1 VSLEEFV
8 KRGQAAQAAV
18 DAALKPKSGAGLW
31 RYENSG
37 HVRCV
42 LCDKVI
48 TDRPL
53 PMASH
58 ARSHVRKGEATE
70 SGNYGSREWR
80 VK

>member
-48 TDRPL
+48 DL
-53 PMASH
+53 MA
-58 ARSHVRKGEATE
+58 ALKE
-70 SGNYGSREWR
+70 SLAKEEPAQ
-80 VK
+80 